1 MNHRS
6 IPMTLALVAALAVAG
21 CQKKTDNGGAA
32 GTTATKAPAKIDKSQ
47 PVRIAYV
54 EWSSAVA
61 SANVVKD
68 VLESKLGYKVRLIPV
83 SAAAMW
89 QAVAVGD
96 ADALLSAWLPTT
108 HAAYYK
114 RFHDPGRRPGP
125 EPHRYQ
131 DRPGGPRLRHHRLH
145 HPARSQQGEVRR
157 EDHRHRSRRRD
168 HGQDREGPEGL
179 RPQGLQP
186 GLRVGRH
193 HGRGPRRRHPEQEVD
208 GGHRVDAP
216 LDVRPVEA
224 EVPPGPQEGL
234 RRGRDHPHRGQAGAR
249 GDAPRALPL
258 PRRLPLDRRRDELGH
273 RRQPQEGRPE
283 GQRQGLRRRPSEA
296 GRRLGRRRRGQGAR
310 EGRRRRE
317 HRHPRCGTTAG
328 AGGK

>member
-114 RFHDPGRRPGP
+114 RFHTQVDDLGPNLTGTKIGLVVPDYVTIDSITQLEANKARFDGKIIGIDPG
-125 EPHRYQ
+125 
-131 DRPGGPRLRHHRLH
+131 
-145 HPARSQQGEVRR
+145 
-157 EDHRHRSRRRD
+157 
-168 HGQDREGPEGL
+168 
-179 RPQGLQP
+179 
-186 GLRVGRH
+186 
-193 HGRGPRRRHPEQEVD
+193 
-208 GGHRVDAP
+208 
-216 LDVRPVEA
+216 
-224 EVPPGPQEGL
+224 
-234 RRGRDHPHRGQAGAR
+234 AGIMDKTEKALKAYDLKGFNLVSGSGATMGAAL
-249 GDAPRALPL
+249 GDAIQNKKWMVVTGWTPHWMFA
-258 PRRLPLDRRRDELGH
+258 
-273 RRQPQEGRPE
+273 QWN
-283 GQRQGLRRRPSEA
+283 
-296 GRRLGRRRRGQGAR
+296 
-310 EGRRRRE
+310 
-317 HRHPRCGTTAG
+317 
-328 AGGK
+328 